1 MTVDPLSEMPIE
13 QRARLLFLALQG
25 LAAHC
30 GHSQADDREFEPIL
44 CLAQSVEFGV
54 DDLVE
59 ERERPVTSEPDGA
72 PSDVQTSEKVRP
84 LRPAG

>member
-1 MTVDPLSEMPIE
+1 
-13 QRARLLFLALQG
+13 
-25 LAAHC
+25 
-30 GHSQADDREFEPIL
+30 
-44 CLAQSVEFGV
+44 LAQSVEFGV